1 GDVLM
6 QQLESELR
14 MTKEHLQA
22 SLEEVE
28 TSNEELRSSNE
39 ELLSTNEELQSA
51 NEELQTSKEEL
62 QSVNEEL
69 ETINAEL
76 NKKVEELDSVNG
88 DLRNLLQSTQI
99 PTLFLDN
106 ALRIKRFTDA
116 STEVFRLI
124 ETDVGRPISDI
135 AQRLDT
141 DFGDD
146 LKEVLRSLM
155 PRERQV
161 PLPAHSARYL
171 RRGLPYPRGDNP
183 IAVPVGT
190 FLDVTQVN
198 RAREQQDRLA
208 SIVESSQ
215 DAIVGRT
222 LDGTITTWN
231 EAATEMFGYSEK
243 EALGQH
249 VGLIASEDGRDEME
263 RTHRALEHG

>member
-1 GDVLM
+1 DEPGLFLVVFQELGPPRTREQARREGRAPKEGDVLM

-39 ELLSTNEELQSA
+39 ELLST

-141 DFGDD
+141 DLADD
-146 LKEVLRSLM
+146 LKEVLRSLL

-161 PLPAHSARYL
+161 RLRDHSPSY
-171 RRGLPYPRGDNP
+171 
-183 IAVPVGT
+183 
-190 FLDVTQVN
+190 
-198 RAREQQDRLA
+198 
-208 SIVESSQ
+208 
-215 DAIVGRT
+215 
-222 LDGTITTWN
+222 
-231 EAATEMFGYSEK
+231 
-243 EALGQH
+243 
-249 VGLIASEDGRDEME
+249 
-263 RTHRALEHG
+263 